1 VDLNGATIRNNAG
14 NDAGLTFTPP
24 NTSGVLVDA
33 GDTVAPT
40 IGSVTP
46 PANGH
51 YVTGQVL
58 DILVKFSEP
67 VNVGTSGSA
76 RPYLRLRIASVIRN
90 ATFSVGAVGASPG
103 LAPTRPTGLRD
114 VRLMWCVAQGGW
126 CLRAGGNVTVGA
138 VGASPRLAPTR
149 CPIQRNNKGESGTR
163 PYKTYGTAEP
173 RNWPWRGCVAQ
184 GV

>member
-1 VDLNGATIRNNAG
+1 VDLNGGTIRDNAG
-14 NDAGLTFTPP
+14 NAAVLTFTPP
-24 NTSGVLVDA
+24 DTSGVLVDA

-46 PANGH
+46 PANGT
-51 YVTGQVL
+51 YRAGQVL
-58 DILVKFSEP
+58 DVLVRFSEP

-76 RPYLRLRIASVIRN
+76 KPYLRLRIASAIRN

-103 LAPTRPTGLRD
+103 
-114 VRLMWCVAQGGW
+114 
-126 CLRAGGNVTVGA
+126 
-138 VGASPRLAPTR
+138 LAPTR

-163 PYKTYGTAEP
+163 PYKTYKTTEQ
-173 RNWPWRGCVAQ
+173 RNWLWRWCVAQ